1 MRDEY
6 VKKLLKEELAAA
18 IKRVCILTHLIYA
31 IDNAWIFVLLFVKIP
46 PCLAKILLLL
56 ANFSHTAAEKPYKI
70 RSCY

>member
-18 IKRVCILTHLIYA
+18 IKHVRILTHLIYA
-31 IDNAWIFVLLFVKIP
+31 IDNAWIFVLLFVKIA
-46 PCLAKILLLL
+46 PCLAKILLF